1 MKSAIFAQKITFIL
15 FLLGLL
21 TASNHLSAQ
30 NRALVYGDV
39 IFLQNGWS
47 KYQGGYLDTRGYQE
61 EFEKTGNFLC
71 VSTSKV
77 NNRAE
82 GTGSWKITSATG
94 KKEGSP
100 VLTNDDVYLLNQW
113 NGNGGYLD
121 TKGYQKD
128 FEKTGNHLCVST
140 AKSNNRD
147 LGSGTWKIL
156 STTGSAAGTPITEN
170 GEIHLQ
176 NGWNNFTGGY
186 LDTRGYQEEFEK
198 TGNYL
203 CVSTATIKN
212 RSDGSG
218 TWKITISEKSR
229 LGAGQTKATVDLP
242 SKFKVLA
249 YSVNEGKGDK
259 DAYWFGLNN
268 NDSRGRILSQA
279 KLGSDAK
286 WMEIQSIDLGN
297 DTYAFKVTNAGAD
310 MYLTARDNKE
320 VHVDNAAGG
329 QIPEGA
335 KFRSVSPMTSA
346 PGAQELN
353 FRSFQSVK
361 FADHYLRHSGF
372 VMFVTTSNGSE
383 LFKQDASWL
392 IEKM

>member
-21 TASNHLSAQ
+21 TASNQLSAQ
-30 NRALVYGDV
+30 NSALVYGDV

-47 KYQGGYLDTRGYQE
+47 QYMGGYLDTRGYQE

-71 VSTSKV
+71 VST
-77 NNRAE
+77 
-82 GTGSWKITSATG
+82 AT
-94 KKEGSP
+94 
-100 VLTNDDVYLLNQW
+100 D
-113 NGNGGYLD
+113 
-121 TKGYQKD
+121 
-128 FEKTGNHLCVST
+128 
-140 AKSNNRD
+140 
-147 LGSGTWKIL
+147 
-156 STTGSAAGTPITEN
+156 
-170 GEIHLQ
+170 
-176 NGWNNFTGGY
+176 
-186 LDTRGYQEEFEK
+186 
-198 TGNYL
+198 
-203 CVSTATIKN
+203 KN

-229 LGAGQTKATVDLP
+229 LDAGQTKAPVDLP

-249 YSVNEGKGDK
+249 YSISEGKGDK

-279 KLGSDAK
+279 KLGSNAK

-320 VHVDNAAGG
+320 VHVDNAVGG

-335 KFRSVSPMTSA
+335 KFKSVSPMTSA
-346 PGAQELN
+346 PGAQERN

-361 FADHYLRHSGF
+361 FANHYLRHAGF
-372 VMFVTTSNGSE
+372 AMFVNTSNGSE